1 MRAIAYTHAGLP
13 IDDARALID
22 IELELPQPG
31 PRDLRVAVR
40 AVAVNPVD
48 TKVRRGVATDGPR
61 VLGWDAVGIVDAVG
75 SEVTL
80 FQPGDAVYYAGVID
94 RPGSNAEY
102 QLVDE
107 RSVGRKP
114 ASRSEER
121 RVGKE
126 CRSRWSPYH

>member
-13 IDDARALID
+13 IDDTRALID

-40 AVAVNPVD
+40 AVAVNPGD

-75 SEVTL
+75 SEVT
-80 FQPGDAVYYAGVID
+80 
-94 RPGSNAEY
+94 
-102 QLVDE
+102 
-107 RSVGRKP
+107 
-114 ASRSEER
+114 
-121 RVGKE
+121 
-126 CRSRWSPYH
+126 

>member
-1 MRAIAYTHAGLP
+1 MRAIAYTQAGLP
-13 IDDARALID
+13 IDDAQALID

-94 RPGSNAEY
+94 RPGSNAQY

-107 RSVGRKP
+107 RSVVQAGQ
-114 ASRSEER
+114 S
-121 RVGKE
+121 
-126 CRSRWSPYH
+126 